1 MKKSP
6 AVNEKPTCQGRVTR
20 KHPEGN
26 RSLFGRRAFRC
37 GRGRGCSGNVRVGR
51 GQSQEAGKQAPLE
64 PWQGLRCRGTRGGD
78 GSFCPGQNRP
88 QLVCTTD
95 TVASLVLLARCKG
108 DLETTEQP
116 FGMSPDLQA
125 CGHRGQM
132 GVCYELLLLDKSAWD
147 QMSRGWEASHCKVR
161 GWNRGAFEQMPLKG
175 WHRTLCSRQELF
187 LF

>member
-20 KHPEGN
+20 RHLEGN

-37 GRGRGCSGNVRVGR
+37 GRGRGRGCSGTVLVGR
-51 GQSQEAGKQAPLE
+51 GQSQEASLDL
-64 PWQGLRCRGTRGGD
+64 WQGLRCKGTRGGD

-95 TVASLVLLARCKG
+95 TVASLVSPARCKG
-108 DLETTEQP
+108 NLETTEQA

-125 CGHRGQM
+125 CGRRGQM
-132 GVCYELLLLDKSAWD
+132 GVCYELSLLDKSACD
-147 QMSRGWEASHCKVR
+147 QMSHGWEASHCKVR

-175 WHRTLCSRQELF
+175 WPRTFGSRQELF